1 MNEIKKRIKQ
11 ISSVRMKLYEDRA
24 LGKIEDE
31 QYFSFADTYNEE
43 LTECKKRLQELQAV
57 IDKKKNSIM
66 GTDAFLK
73 LVKKCSVFEELSL
86 DLLVTFI
93 DKILVHQKNK
103 ETGEQLIEIFYKG
116 VGNVE

>member
-1 MNEIKKRIKQ
+1 MSSISHSQ
-11 ISSVRMKLYEDRA
+11 IHIMR
-24 LGKIEDE
+24 
-31 QYFSFADTYNEE
+31 N
-43 LTECKKRLQELQAV
+43 LQNAKTV
-57 IDKKKNSIM
+57 SKKKNSIM